1 MSKLGFLNIDFVEKL
16 LSEDEA
22 LRTNLFG
29 PVRSMASQRT
39 VPKEAIVDYM
49 TDHLEILSRNTNPK
63 VKSNFEKL
71 SRSLHK

>member
-22 LRTNLFG
+22 MRTNLFG
-29 PVRSMASQRT
+29 PVRNMASQRT
-39 VPKEAIVDYM
+39 VPKEAIVEYM